1 MCGFISI
8 VAPVNSL
15 PHLDNEKLVE
25 FIENV
30 FKVVG
35 KVTLFLDTCS
45 TFKFLAHPP
54 LKWELD

>member
-8 VAPVNSL
+8 VATTNSL

-30 FKVVG
+30 LKVVG
-35 KVTLFLDTCS
+35 KVTLFSDSYLTL
-45 TFKFLAHPP
+45 KFLAHPP
-54 LKWELD
+54 LK